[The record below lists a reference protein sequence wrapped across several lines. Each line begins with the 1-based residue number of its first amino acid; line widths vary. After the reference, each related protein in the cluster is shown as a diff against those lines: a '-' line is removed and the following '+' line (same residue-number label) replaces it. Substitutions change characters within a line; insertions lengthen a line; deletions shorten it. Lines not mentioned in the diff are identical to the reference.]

1 MRSASRAVTLLA
13 VCLLVLPI
21 LAIAQSSST
30 SVHGTVYDANHA
42 VVSGATLTLS
52 NAATGFSRT
61 AKSDGQGNYQFS
73 DLPPATYEI
82 DAIAAGFSTVKMT
95 GVQLLVNTPATVD
108 VHVEVA
114 AATVTLEVA
123 GTAPLVN
130 TVNATLGHAFDAT
143 QIQDL
148 PFEGRDPSGILS
160 LQPGVAYT
168 GNSQHINQD
177 SDSRSGA
184 VNGARSDQT
193 NITLDGIDN
202 NNQVSGYAFQGA
214 VRVPL
219 DSLQEFKV
227 TTASAD
233 ADSGRSSGG
242 QVSLVSKSGSNSLHG
257 GAYIYNRSGIGE
269 ANDWFA
275 ENAQVQAGLPNKA
288 PHLVRNTFGAYAGG
302 PIIKNRMFIFGAF
315 EGQRLRQDLQVTRI
329 VPSDGLRNGSITYQ
343 ACPNITVNGK
353 LVGDPGCTGKAGNPR
368 DTISPTIIQT
378 LDINA
383 LQQMDLNCF
392 GLQTCPYAASNPNHG
407 GGPDPAVLAIF
418 NQYPRANTDSV
429 GDGFNFRGF
438 TFSSPLPGKLDAYVL
453 KLDYNLT
460 QNGNHRLFVRGAIDG
475 DRTANQSDVT
485 SISGDGGSQFPG
497 LPANRTTVNNSKT
510 ISVGYTAT
518 LSSTLI
524 NDFRYG
530 YVRFGQEILG
540 DQTQHF
546 INFRGLDN
554 PTAETPT
561 THTGVPVQNFVDDLT
576 KIRGNHTL
584 QFGADFREIND
595 IRTSN
600 STSYFFATTN
610 AFWLAGSGIAN
621 LGGSLDPAQFG
632 PGPASCDPTNAVA
645 CYPAVWADFST
656 NYDFPM
662 TAMAGLV
669 SQVNSNYNLNKSLTA
684 LPEGQPIPRHFRN
697 HEYEFYG
704 QDSWRLRKN
713 LTMTYGL
720 RWTLLQPPY
729 ETTGTQVSPT
739 ISLNDWF
746 QKRSQQMTQGQTFD
760 PPISFN
766 LSGQANGKAPFWAW
780 NYHNIAPRLA
790 FAYSPDG
797 DSGFSR
803 KLFGGPG
810 KTSIRVGYGMYYD
823 HFGEGL
829 VNTFDRQGSFGLTTT
844 IQNTAGIQGIDT
856 SARLTGL
863 NTIPTVS
870 AATFAGCSG
879 PTCPIVEP
887 PPSGSFPVTP
897 PNAFAITWGLND
909 KLQTPYS
916 HVFNLSIN
924 RDLGSNFV
932 LEAAYV
938 GRFAHHLLQEED
950 IAMPLNLVDTKSGMD
965 YFTAVRQLGAQYRAG
980 TPITQVQPIPYWE
993 NLFPGAAGPTSS
1005 QIGATLFGAGTAC
1018 LDGTGNPGSNGLPP
1032 NVTATQAMYDL
1043 FCTYKGNETTG
1054 LEFADFPG
1062 IFSNTCYPACS
1073 VSNGGNG
1080 FAYYSPQYSSLYGWW
1095 SNGNSGYNAL
1105 QVSLRRRMI
1114 HGLEFDLN
1122 YTYSRSIDAGSDA
1135 ERVNQFEGAGL
1146 GQVIN
1151 SFSPKQLQGPS
1162 DFNNTHQFNA
1172 NWVWELPFGH
1182 GKRFA
1187 PGLSRVANGVVGG
1200 WTLSGLWRWSSG
1212 YPFSVGSGFGWAT
1225 NFEEQ
1230 SNSILNGKKPVTGS
1244 FRPNPQ
1250 TTDTCLA
1257 PNVPASVYQHPC
1269 SAISQFR
1276 QAFPGESGQRN
1287 NLVGPGTFNI
1297 DMALAKSFNITESK
1311 ALKFTWETFNVSN
1324 TPRFDV
1330 ATMQFNGN
1338 SALATSS
1345 NFGTFSSTLSQYRV
1359 MEFSGRF
1366 IF

>member
-1 MRSASRAVTLLA
+1 MRSASRVVTF
-13 VCLLVLPI
+13 LVISLLPI
-21 LAIAQSSST
+21 LAFSQATT
-30 SVHGTVYDANHA
+30 SLHGTVFDPNRA
-42 VVSGATLTLS
+42 VVSGAGLTLS
-52 NAATGFSRT
+52 NAATGFTRT
-61 AKSDGQGNYQFS
+61 TKSDSQGNYQFLE
-73 DLPPATYEI
+73 LPPATYEL
-82 DAIAAGFSTVKMT
+82 DVTASGFSTVKMT
-95 GVQLLVNTPATVD
+95 AIELLVGTPGTVD

-123 GTAPLVN
+123 GTAPMVN
-130 TVNATLGHAFDAT
+130 TVNAALGHAFDAS

-227 TTASAD
+227 TTASSD
-233 ADSGRSSGG
+233 ADNGRSSGG
-242 QVSLVSKSGSNSLHG
+242 QVSLVTKSGSNSIHG
-257 GAYIYNRSGIGE
+257 SAYIYNRSGIGE
-269 ANDWFA
+269 ANDWFG
-275 ENAQVQAGLPNKA
+275 ENSQDHSNLANTP
-288 PHLVRNTFGAYAGG
+288 PHLVRNTFGAAVGG
-302 PIIKNRMFIFGAF
+302 PIIKNRMFIFGAY
-315 EGQRLRQDLQVTRI
+315 EGQRLRQNLQVTRI
-329 VPSDGLRNGSITYQ
+329 VPSDTLRAGTMIYP
-343 ACPNITVNGK
+343 ACPNLIVGGK
-353 LVGDPGCTGKAGNPR
+353 VVGDPHCTGGTGVA
-368 DTISPTIIQT
+368 DSISPNITETLSIQQ
-378 LDINA
+378 

-392 GLQTCPYAASNPNHG
+392 GLGTCPYGASNPNNG
-407 GGPDPAVLAIF
+407 GGPNPAVMAIF

-429 GDGFNFRGF
+429 GDGFNYRGF

-460 QNGNHRLFVRGAIDG
+460 QNGTHRLFVRGAIDG
-475 DRTANQSDVT
+475 DRLANQSDVSSFT
-485 SISGDGGSQFPG
+485 GDGGSQFPG
-497 LPANRTTVNNSKT
+497 LPANRTTVNTSKT

-518 LSSTLI
+518 LSNTLI

-530 YVRFGQEILG
+530 YVRFGNEVLG
-540 DQTQHF
+540 DQSQHF
-546 INFRGLDN
+546 INFRGMDN
-554 PTAETPT
+554 ITAETPT
-561 THTGVPVQNFVDDLT
+561 THTGVPVENFVDDLT

-584 QFGADFREIND
+584 QVGVDFRQIDD
-595 IRTSN
+595 IRQSN
-600 STSYFFATTN
+600 STSYFAAITN

-621 LGGSLDPAQFG
+621 NGVSLDPANFQ
-632 PGPASCDPTNAVA
+632 DPSMPLGTP
-645 CYPAVWADFST
+645 YPAVWADFST
-656 NYDFPM
+656 NYDFPL
-662 TAMAGLV
+662 TALTGLV
-669 SQVNSNYNLNKSLTA
+669 TQVNSNYNLNKSLTS
-684 LPEGQPIPRHFRN
+684 LSEGTFIPRHFRN

-704 QDSWRLRKN
+704 QDSWRIRKN
-713 LTMTYGL
+713 FTMTYGL

-729 ETTGTQVSPT
+729 ETTGTQVSPNL
-739 ISLNDWF
+739 SLNNWF
-746 QKRSQQMTQGQTFD
+746 ETRSSDMTQGVTYD
-760 PPISFN
+760 PTISFN

-780 NYHNIAPRLA
+780 NYHNVAPRLA
-790 FAYSPDG
+790 FAYSPDADG
-797 DSGFSR
+797 GLSR

-863 NTIPTVS
+863 NTIPSQS
-870 AATFAGCSG
+870 AATFAGCST
-879 PTCPIVEP
+879 PPCPIVEP

-897 PNAFAITWGLND
+897 PDAFAITWGLND

-916 HVFNLSIN
+916 HVFNFSIN
-924 RDLGSNFV
+924 RELSSNFV

-950 IAMPLNLVDTKSGMD
+950 IAMPLNLVDTTSKMD
-965 YFTAVRQLGAQYRAG
+965 YFTAVRQLGQQYRNSV
-980 TPITQVQPIPYWE
+980 PITSVQPIPYWE
-993 NLFPGAAGPTSS
+993 NLFPGAAGPTASR
-1005 QIGATLFGAGTAC
+1005 IGATLFGAGTAC
-1018 LDGTGNPGSNGLPP
+1018 LDSTGQKGTNGLPA

-1043 FCTYKGNETTG
+1043 FCSYKGNETTA

-1095 SNGNSGYNAL
+1095 SNGNSGYNGL
-1105 QVSLRRRMI
+1105 QLSLIRRMT
-1114 HGLEFDLN
+1114 HGLQFDLN

-1135 ERVNQFEGAGL
+1135 ERVNQFEGGGF

-1172 NWVWELPFGH
+1172 NWVWELPFGR
-1182 GKRFA
+1182 GKYFGSGMGR
-1187 PGLSRVANGVVGG
+1187 LANGVVGG
-1200 WTLSGLWRWSSG
+1200 WTLSGLWRWTSG
-1212 YPFSVGSGFGWAT
+1212 YPFSVSSGFGWAT
-1225 NFEEQ
+1225 NFELQ
-1230 SNSILNGKKPVTGS
+1230 SNAILTGPKPTTGS
-1244 FRPNPQ
+1244 FIPNPQ

-1257 PNVPASVYQHPC
+1257 PTVPASVFQHPC
-1269 SAISQFR
+1269 AALGAFR
-1276 QAFPGESGQRN
+1276 QSFPGESGERN
-1287 NLVGPGTFNI
+1287 NLIGPGSFDV
-1297 DMALAKSFNITESK
+1297 DMALSKSWNITESK
-1311 ALKFTWETFNVSN
+1311 AVKFTWETFNVSN

-1330 ATMQFNGN
+1330 GTMQINGN
-1338 SALATSS
+1338 NALANSS

-1359 MEFSGRF
+1359 MEFAARF
-1366 IF
+1366 SF